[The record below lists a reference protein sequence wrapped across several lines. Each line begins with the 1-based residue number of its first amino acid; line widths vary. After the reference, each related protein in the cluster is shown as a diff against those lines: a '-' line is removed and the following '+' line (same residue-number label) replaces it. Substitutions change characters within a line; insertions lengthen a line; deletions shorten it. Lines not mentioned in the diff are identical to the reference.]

1 MFICSNV
8 SGLLFI
14 VYINIY
20 IYIFNCVCL
29 GFLQD
34 SIDQYVNKC
43 LFEEDN
49 KMLYIFKSC
58 VKCLYL

>member
-1 MFICSNV
+1 MFNCSNV

-20 IYIFNCVCL
+20 IYLIVFVL
-29 GFLQD
+29 VFLQD

-58 VKCLYL
+58 LKCLYL